1 MSRRASEQRAS
12 AWRPAC
18 IYPALHVSPLNSTP
32 SICVAPFSSF
42 ASQFFSLFRTRRSA
56 HPYDYAEAAAF
67 LENLDTRLEE
77 KNPGASQLLVD
88 QGIDL
93 TEAAY
98 LLSSV
103 LPNIISTELL
113 VSGSRNV
120 ISAQLQDV
128 VACMETC
135 KPLRVDVAGKGAWLE
150 KRKRRTQSA
159 RNIFEHGKG
168 GPAAAA
174 ASGAES
180 GAADAE
186 DTEGTAA
193 QAINQEFKVAVG
205 YSSAEDPK
213 RAATESYRQLR
224 TKLSNATPHA
234 VIVAMSGIY
243 DFPTVVS
250 TLRDLLPATTPMIA
264 GTIGTGIIV
273 DGQYLDEN
281 GRYLA
286 LQGIHGKMDT
296 RTGGISMLRSF
307 DTRHTFLSLVPS

>member
-1 MSRRASEQRAS
+1 MHGDLQ
-12 AWRPAC
+12 
-18 IYPALHVSPLNSTP
+18 
-32 SICVAPFSSF
+32 
-42 ASQFFSLFRTRRSA
+42 
-56 HPYDYAEAAAF
+56 AAA
-67 LENLDTRLEE
+67 R
-77 KNPGASQLLVD
+77 
-88 QGIDL
+88 
-93 TEAAY
+93 
-98 LLSSV
+98 
-103 LPNIISTELL
+103 
-113 VSGSRNV
+113 R
-120 ISAQLQDV
+120 
-128 VACMETC
+128 
-135 KPLRVDVAGKGAWLE
+135 RRGKGAWLE

-250 TLRDLLPATTPMIA
+250 TLRDLLRYHAN
-264 GTIGTGIIV
+264 
-273 DGQYLDEN
+273 DCWNYRDRN
-281 GRYLA
+281 HRGRA
-286 LQGIHGKMDT
+286 VSRRERK
-296 RTGGISMLRSF
+296 ISRSSGHS
-307 DTRHTFLSLVPS
+307 R